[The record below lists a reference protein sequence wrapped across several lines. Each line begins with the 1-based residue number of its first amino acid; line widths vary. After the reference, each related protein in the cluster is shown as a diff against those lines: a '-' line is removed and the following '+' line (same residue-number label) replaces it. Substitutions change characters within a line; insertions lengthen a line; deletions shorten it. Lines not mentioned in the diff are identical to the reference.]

1 MPRHSRFYRPL
12 CPVFV
17 ALLCACQPVKKP
29 EQTTTNAAT
38 SEAPERSVLVHTLPE
53 GHETLVFPPAIEGR
67 AKRPILKLTDGT
79 KIKTKD
85 DAEEEQKPLEV
96 RWPSSDSFRFSGQTF
111 HVTFNQPVH
120 ESLKRPK
127 RAKRGTLKITPRI
140 KGTARWTS
148 RSVLEFSADRPFD
161 PDTEYT
167 VEIAGV
173 QIKDGPAMTEPWKAT
188 FKARPRIPM
197 AGKVLTYIPRP
208 NYPRVISMFPPTGAK
223 VGEHQSI
230 GVIYDQPIDLERAAK
245 LVKLKSG
252 NKRRKVRLTHPLGSR
267 YQGIEV
273 DPKQVV
279 VVIPEEPLQSREELA
294 LIAADRIHKDDID
307 PDEGKPDPL
316 VHDFSIAGPLELTE
330 VACGYGYNS
339 TCEWNEGQK
348 LLKTGGRDLE
358 IKFSNPLKGTTKELK
373 NGVQISPPVKNLS
386 VWSSGGWDGVGRL
399 RISGAFETSTRYTI
413 SIAGVQDVHGHRI
426 GTPISFVVETNPQG
440 ASATMAEGVL
450 LLDQVASQEF
460 VATTRN
466 VSRAKILAW
475 PIADDDPSAMEKA
488 RENVRRHK
496 LPTESAPIEIP
507 FTPTSI
513 QDEYVKTKVNLLG
526 KLKPG
531 RNYITTVA
539 IDKTAHGALVVN
551 YPSWM
556 SAGRTPVALLT
567 PGDSQALAVHTHMMG
582 DAAVVH
588 VSRLESGEPVAGAT
602 FKLNGENLLNSPTTD
617 QNGVAVLPAGLDK
630 FEDAL
635 LHVEGGGAAATISMA
650 GSRTRARSMY
660 PGMTTGKTLPGGDAR
675 GLVMTDRGIYR
686 PGATVHVKASLRRKV
701 GERLVPMASTPV
713 QVRII
718 GPTGD
723 EVASYPGVTDDMGS
737 VAVDYTSKEQGR
749 IGRHQIEVAALTD
762 TDTVLANES
771 VMIAE
776 FEPPRFTVDVEA
788 QPAGKKSLSATVLG
802 RYLFGA
808 PMEGASVEWSVSRR
822 EAKLARS
829 TLTDAGLRFTDNR
842 STYYYDDDRSSSR
855 WSRSGRGTLDADGTL
870 ELNPTVQL
878 DKDGGPQE
886 FTIEADVTDASYRH
900 IAGRGSAVLH
910 PADRYAGLRL
920 KTAWTDVEKPMAV
933 DLGVVGTDGQPIAG
947 TKVTAKLF
955 HIDWKYTRKRT
966 SSGIEYNWHRT
977 RKQVDSCSV
986 TSAVTPVSCEVT
998 PPESGRFELISSVGG
1013 REGGALT
1020 TWAWRRG
1027 GASSRFPTQGHRIDL
1042 VSDKPRYAPGDRAK
1056 ILVRNPYPAATA
1068 ILTLEQGGL
1077 VTHRSIAIEGGAE
1090 VIEVPITKSHAP
1102 RIHAT
1107 VTLIPRKVT
1116 GADRADWKVGVLRL
1130 PVSLE
1135 DAELDV
1141 AVKTDRDQ
1149 YKPGQEVTLDVDVKN
1164 GGRGVAGAEVAIAVV
1179 DEGILRM
1186 TNHHAPDPVTGLRP
1200 SQPLNFEIV
1209 DSREGLAALMRLSSE
1224 SGDGD
1229 AGEENQDN
1237 TRKNFVQTA
1246 LWKPDL
1252 RTDNNGRARVTFT
1265 LPDNLTKFRVMA
1277 VVLDKDGRG
1286 GSQEHAFTVRKPV
1299 MMIPVIPR
1307 FAHVG
1312 DQFEAATMLHNNTDE
1327 PLDAKVSLGPTEQ
1340 AIEIKP
1346 HKRARVNFPLTA
1358 DKPGD
1363 LNLAFAVKQGG
1374 TTHDAVEVSV
1384 PVDRAGVSEHP
1395 RLDGAFVQGQD
1406 IQMKVPDGVF
1416 AGRGQQDA
1424 VKVLVGQHLWPELG
1438 ARLEFL
1444 LGYPHGCVEQT
1455 TSSTLPLLAAR
1466 DILPRIGLSSM
1477 PKEELDKRIKAGID
1491 RLASMRTSGGGLAYW
1506 PGGSSPNV
1514 YGTAYA
1520 IRAVIAA
1527 KKAGIEV
1534 PPNLLSGMTNYLE
1547 SKMLLGRT
1555 EPEVKAAIAQSL
1567 AEVGELPQSSADALY
1582 DTFEKQGVFGLASLA
1597 IALSHLDGQ
1606 EDRVKTLVDA
1616 VESKFDKDGSLLDK
1630 TRNNDFYYYGS
1641 PTRTKAQA
1649 LVAIGR
1655 LRKASTLR
1663 PVLTKA
1669 LAETTGSYTT
1679 QSTAYSLMAV
1689 AEQIVD
1695 SPSDGAKIEVY
1706 LGSEQLT
1713 PSKELGHGSF
1723 EYTIPL
1729 ERLRGKDELLKLRSE
1744 SKAAIAFMID
1754 STWSR
1759 DLVDARGQAATSAEK
1774 GVNLYRVITDGAGNE
1789 LKLDE
1794 VEPGQVLRVALL
1806 AELPVDKIDRDR
1818 MGYLAITDRLPA
1830 GFEPMQTDLWT
1841 VARAPDL
1848 TDAHPFHQWLRWGGT
1863 EASFIE
1869 MRDDRVYIYFDRL
1882 WGRRALATYLVRAT
1896 TPGTYALP
1904 PAIGEFMY
1912 VPNSESY
1919 SAAGTVKVVK
1929 K

>member
-1 MPRHSRFYRPL
+1 MLHPRLYRPL

-17 ALLCACQPVKKP
+17 ALVCACQPVKKP
-29 EQTTTNAAT
+29 DQTTAGVIET
-38 SEAPERSVLVHTLPE
+38 EEPERSVLVHTLPE
-53 GHETLVFPPAIEGR
+53 GHETLVFPPPVDGR
-67 AKRPILKLTDGT
+67 AKRPILSMPDGSEH
-79 KIKTKD
+79 KTKD
-85 DAEEEQKPLEV
+85 DVKKPEGPLEV
-96 RWPSSDSFRFSGQTF
+96 RWPSSNSFRFSGQSF
-111 HVTFNQPVH
+111 HITFNKPIFEQV
-120 ESLKRPK
+120 KRPK
-127 RAKRGTLKITPRI
+127 RVAKGTFKITPKV
-140 KGTARWTS
+140 KGKARWTS
-148 RSVLEFSADRPFD
+148 RSVLEFEADEPFD
-161 PDTEYT
+161 PDTQYT
-167 VEIAGV
+167 VEVSGLTAHE
-173 QIKDGPAMTEPWKAT
+173 GPAMEEPWTAT
-188 FKARPRIPM
+188 FTASPRIPM

-208 NYPRVISMFPPTGAK
+208 GYPRVISMFPPTGAK
-223 VGEHQSI
+223 VGERQSI

-245 LVKLKSG
+245 LVTLKSG
-252 NKRRKVRLTHPLGSR
+252 NKKRPVKLTHPLGSKF
-267 YQGIEV
+267 QGIEI
-273 DPKQVV
+273 DSKHVV
-279 VVIPEEPLQSREELA
+279 VVIPETPLKPLEELA
-294 LIAADRIHKDDID
+294 LIAADRIHKDDLD
-307 PDEGKPDPL
+307 GDEKPDPS
-316 VHDFSIAGPLELTE
+316 VHDFTIAGPLELTE

-339 TCEWNEGQK
+339 TCEWKENQRE
-348 LLKTGGRDLE
+348 LKTGGRDIE
-358 IKFSNPLKGTTKELK
+358 IKFSNPLRGTTKELK
-373 NGVQISPPVKNLS
+373 NGVHIYPAVKNLS

-399 RISGAFETSTRYTI
+399 RISGAFESSTRYNVSI
-413 SIAGVQDVHGHRI
+413 SGVEDVHGHRVN
-426 GTPISFVVETNPQG
+426 TPIEFAIQTNPEG

-450 LLDQVASQEF
+450 LLDQSASQKF

-488 RENVRRHK
+488 RENVRRHR

-507 FTPTSI
+507 FSPQSI
-513 QDEYVKTKVNLLG
+513 QDEYVKTEVNLLS

-531 RNYITTVA
+531 SNYITSVA

-582 DAAVVH
+582 DSTVVH
-588 VSRLESGEPVAGAT
+588 VSRLESGEPVSGAS
-602 FKLNGENLLNSPTTD
+602 FKLNGESLLGNPETD
-617 QNGVAVLPAGLDK
+617 QNGVAVLPAGIDR

-635 LHVEGGGAAATISMA
+635 LHVDGGGASTTISME

-660 PGMTTGKTLPGGDAR
+660 PGMTTGEVLPGGDAR

-701 GERLVPMASTPV
+701 GERLAPMASTPV

-723 EVASYPGVTDDMGS
+723 EVASYPGVTDEFGS
-737 VAVDYTSKEQGR
+737 VAIDHPTEKEAR
-749 IGRHQIEVAALTD
+749 VGRHQIEVNTLTD
-762 TDTVLANES
+762 TDTVLARES
-771 VMIAE
+771 VMVAE

-788 QPAGKKSLSATVLG
+788 KASGNKSLAATVLG

-808 PMEGASVEWSVSRR
+808 PMEGASVEWSISRR

-829 TLTDAGLRFTDNR
+829 TLTDAGLQFTDGR
-842 STYYYDDDRSSSR
+842 YTYYYDDDDESSSR

-870 ELNPTVQL
+870 ELAPTVQL
-878 DKDGGPQE
+878 DKKGGPQE
-886 FTIEADVTDASYRH
+886 FTVEADVTDASYRH

-910 PADRYAGLRL
+910 PADKYAGLRL

-933 DLGVVGTDGQPIAG
+933 DLGVVGTDGQPISG
-947 TKVTAKLF
+947 VKVTAKLV

-966 SSGIEYNWHRT
+966 SYGIEYDWHRV
-977 RKQVDSCSV
+977 RKDVDSCSV

-998 PPESGRFELISSVGG
+998 PPDSGRYELISTVGG
-1013 REGGALT
+1013 REGGAVT

-1027 GASSRFPTQGHRIDL
+1027 GSSSRFPTQGHRIDL
-1042 VSDKPRYAPGDRAK
+1042 VSDKPRYAPGDRAQ

-1077 VTHRSIAIEGGAE
+1077 VTHRSIKIDGGAE
-1090 VIEVPITKSHAP
+1090 VLEVPITKSHAP

-1107 VTLIPRKVT
+1107 VTLIPRNVT

-1135 DAELDV
+1135 DAELNV

-1149 YKPGQEVTLDVDVKN
+1149 YQPGQQVTLDVDVKN
-1164 GGRGVAGAEVAIAVV
+1164 GSTSVSGAEVAVAVV

-1186 TNHHAPDPVTGLRP
+1186 TNHHAPDPVKGLRP
-1200 SQPLNFEIV
+1200 GQPLNFEIL
-1209 DSREGLAALMRLSSE
+1209 DSREGLAALMRLSKD

-1229 AGEENQDN
+1229 AGEENQDSS
-1237 TRKNFVQTA
+1237 RKNFVQTA
-1246 LWKPDL
+1246 FWKPDL
-1252 RTDNNGRARVTFT
+1252 RTDANGRARVTFT

-1299 MMIPVIPR
+1299 MMIPIIPR

-1312 DQFEAATMLHNNTDE
+1312 DQFEAAAMLHNNTDE
-1327 PLDAKVSLGPTEQ
+1327 PLDAKVTLGPREQ
-1340 AIEIKP
+1340 AIEVKP
-1346 HKRARVNFPLTA
+1346 NKRARVNFPLTA

-1363 LNLAFAVKQGG
+1363 LALAFAVKQGG
-1374 TTHDAVEVSV
+1374 KTHDAVEVSL
-1384 PVDRAGVSEHP
+1384 PVDRAGIAEHP

-1406 IQMKVPDGVF
+1406 ILMKVPDGVF
-1416 AGRGQQDA
+1416 AGRGQQEV

-1466 DILPRIGLSSM
+1466 DILPRIGLTSM
-1477 PKEELDKRIKAGID
+1477 PQEELDKRIKAGID
-1491 RLASMRTSGGGLAYW
+1491 RLASMRTSSGGLAYW

-1527 KKAGIEV
+1527 KKADIDL
-1534 PPNLLSGMTNYLE
+1534 PPNLLSGMTDYLGE
-1547 SKMLLGRT
+1547 QMLRSRT
-1555 EPEVKAAIAQSL
+1555 APEVKAAIAQSL
-1567 AEVGELPQSSADALY
+1567 AEVDELPQSSADALY
-1582 DTFEKQGVFGLASLA
+1582 DTFESQGVFGLASLA

-1606 EDRVKTLVDA
+1606 EDRVKTIVDA
-1616 VESKFDKDGSLLDK
+1616 LESKFDNEGSLLDTSK
-1630 TRNNDFYYYGS
+1630 SDDFYYYGS

-1663 PVLTKA
+1663 PVLTKV
-1669 LAETTGSYTT
+1669 LAESTGSYTT

-1689 AEQIVD
+1689 AEQLVD
-1695 SPSDGAKIEVY
+1695 SPTDGAKIEVY

-1723 EYTIPL
+1723 EFTIPL
-1729 ERLRGKDELLKLRSE
+1729 ERLRGKEETLKLRSE
-1744 SKAAIAFMID
+1744 AKAAIAFMVD

-1759 DLVDARGQAATSAEK
+1759 DLQDARGQAATSAEK

-1789 LKLDE
+1789 IKLEE

-1848 TDAHPFHQWLRWGGT
+1848 TDAHPFSQWLRWGGT
-1863 EASFIE
+1863 EASYIE

-1904 PAIGEFMY
+1904 PAVGEFMY
-1912 VPNSESY
+1912 VPNSYSY

-1929 K
+1929 